1 MPFFD
6 VFYVVKRGIIIC
18 QKVLIS
24 RKQDGLFARIR
35 KRRQKN
41 MKDKI
46 FGVLQRVGRSF
57 MLPIAILPVAGLLLG
72 IGSSFTNETTIATY
86 GLQKILGSGTLLNSL
101 LIIMNKVGSAVF
113 DNLPLIFA
121 VGVAIGMAKKEKE
134 VAALSALIAYFVMN
148 VAVSAMLLIN
158 NEITADGQIAA
169 DVLEG
174 TITSVC
180 GIQSLQMGVFGGI
193 IVGLGVAALHN
204 RFHKIVLPN
213 ALSFF
218 GGSRFI
224 PIIST
229 IVYMFVGILMYFVWP
244 AVQNGIYALG
254 GLVTGS
260 GYLGTLIFG
269 IIKRALIPFG
279 LHHVFYMPFWQTA
292 VGGTM
297 EVAGQVV
304 QGGQNIF
311 FAQLADS
318 ANIAHFS
325 ADATRYFSGEFI
337 FMIFGLPGAAL
348 AMYRCAKP
356 EKKKAAGGLLLSAAL
371 ACMFTGI
378 TEPLEFSFLFVAPA
392 LFVVQVILAGAAYM
406 IAHMLNIAVGL
417 TFSGGFLDLFLFGI
431 LQGNAKTSW
440 LRIIP
445 VGIIYFILYYVIFTF
460 LIKKFDF
467 KTPGREDDD
476 TETKLYTKADV
487 NARKEAGKSGE
498 AAGNTSKDPVSEAI
512 TAGLGGKKNISD
524 VDCCATRLRITVHDA
539 ARVNDDILKTTGSRG
554 IVKKGQGV
562 QIIYGPQVTVIKSK
576 LEDYLETAPNEYFEG
591 ANEKETDN
599 AENQAQSDT
608 ERTAESTGEAA
619 QNTAPTFEAITQ
631 PEKKVL
637 RTAIVYSPVTGIAAD
652 LSTAPDEGFAEGMMG
667 EGAVVTP
674 KDPVI
679 CAPED
684 GEVEFIFDTKHA
696 IGFQTDT
703 DLPMLLHI
711 GIDTVKLEGK
721 GFEILVEQGQHVK
734 KGEPLMKIDIPYLT
748 ENAPS
753 LCSPI
758 LCTEI
763 EDNQRV
769 CLLANG
775 EIKAGE
781 PLFAVETVEE

>member
-1 MPFFD
+1 
-6 VFYVVKRGIIIC
+6 
-18 QKVLIS
+18 
-24 RKQDGLFARIR
+24 
-35 KRRQKN
+35 

-148 VAVSAMLLIN
+148 VAISAMLLIN
-158 NEITADGQIAA
+158 GEITADGQIAKS
-169 DVLEG
+169 VLEG
-174 TITSVC
+174 TVTSVC

-218 GGSRFI
+218 GGSRFV

-229 IVYMFVGILMYFVWP
+229 IVYMFVGILMYFIWP
-244 AVQNGIYALG
+244 VVQNGIYALG

-260 GYLGTLIFG
+260 GYIGTLIFG

-297 EVAGQVV
+297 EVSGHMV

-356 EKKKAAGGLLLSAAL
+356 EKKKVAGGLLLSAAL

-431 LQGNAKTSW
+431 LQGNEKTSW

-460 LIKKFDF
+460 MIRKFDF

-487 NARKEAGKSGE
+487 NARKETGK
-498 AAGNTSKDPVSEAI
+498 AAGAAATTSADPVSELI
-512 TAGLGGKKNISD
+512 TRGLGGKKNIVD
-524 VDCCATRLRITVHDA
+524 VDCCATRLRITVA
-539 ARVNDDILKTTGSRG
+539 EPERVRDELLKQTDSRG

-562 QIIYGPQVTVIKSK
+562 QVIYGPHVTVIKAK
-576 LEDYLETAPNEYFEG
+576 LEEYLETVPNEFAEDTVAEAVNG
-591 ANEKETDN
+591 TAGSANGQK
-599 AENQAQSDT
+599 
-608 ERTAESTGEAA
+608 STAA
-619 QNTAPTFEAITQ
+619 QNQESGAGNVNNAAQTSAPAKE
-631 PEKKVL
+631 EKIRK
-637 RTAIVYSPVTGIAAD
+637 TAIIYSPVDGIAAD
-652 LSTAPDEGFAEGMMG
+652 LSTAPDEGFAGKMMG
-667 EGAVVTP
+667 DGAVVTP
-674 KDPVI
+674 TEGTVY
-679 CAPED
+679 APAD

-696 IGFQTDT
+696 IGFQTDSGI
-703 DLPMLLHI
+703 PMLLHM

-721 GFEILVEQGQHVK
+721 GFEILVTEGQKVK
-734 KGEPLMKIDIPYLT
+734 KGEPMMKLDL
-748 ENAPS
+748 EFLSANAPS
-753 LCSPI
+753 ITSPI
-758 LCTEI
+758 LDTEV
-763 EDNQRV
+763 EDNQRIR
-769 CLLANG
+769 LLANG

-781 PLFAVETVEE
+781 PLFAVETLE